1 MVSAM
6 QLYVLISVLG
16 ANDWID
22 FIESLIIFA
31 AGLITIFILRKLLIP
46 GLFRLT
52 KVNQNGLK
60 SRLLNSIKS
69 PLTLG
74 VLVFAGYLA
83 IVIPLSLSPGQQ
95 NSINHTAGLLGLIL
109 GVISV
114 ASLTSTVFNWY
125 MEIIAPRTSS
135 TLDEQLMPLIRRI
148 VVGAI
153 YALGGLLI
161 LDQFNINISPL
172 IAGLGLGGLA
182 VALAIQPTLA
192 NLFAGTYV
200 LTEGVIKPG
209 DYIEL
214 EAGAAGYVIDV
225 GWRSTR
231 IKTWTNNLVVIPN
244 SRFAETIITNYAEPH
259 PGINVL
265 LMCGVSYET
274 NLEQLEGICQEVMD
288 TLIKDSPYANEKY
301 GAYFGLESFDDSNIS
316 FWLFVQAN
324 DRLASFSLKTSLMQ
338 QLHNRLNN
346 EGIVINYPVRTLQ
359 WAPTSEQSVF
369 PLKAPPKQPSDN
381 S

>member
-1 MVSAM
+1 MVGKM
-6 QLYVLISVLG
+6 QLHVLISVLG
-16 ANDWID
+16 NNDWVD
-22 FIESLIIFA
+22 FIESLIIFSG
-31 AGLITIFILRKLLIP
+31 GLGTAFILNKLLIP
-46 GLFRLT
+46 GLLRLT
-52 KVNQNGLK
+52 KVNQNDFK
-60 SRLLNSIKS
+60 SRIINSIKF

-74 VLVFAGYLA
+74 ILIFTGYLA
-83 IVIPLSLSPGQQ
+83 IAIPLDLSPGQQ
-95 NSINHTAGLLGLIL
+95 NSINHTAGLFGLVL

-125 MEIIAPRTSS
+125 MEIMAPRTSS
-135 TLDEQLMPLIRRI
+135 TLDVQLMPLIRRI

-161 LDQFNINISPL
+161 LDQLNINISPL

-182 VALAIQPTLA
+182 VALAIQPTLS

-200 LTEGVIKPG
+200 LTEGVIKQG

-214 EAGAAGYVIDV
+214 EGGTSGYVIDV

-274 NLEQLEGICQEVMD
+274 NLDKLQDVCQEVMD
-288 TLIKDSPYANEKY
+288 TLIKESPDANEEY

-324 DRLASFSLKTSLMQ
+324 NRLASFSLKTSLMQ
-338 QLHNRLNN
+338 HLHKRLDN
-346 EGIVINYPVRTLQ
+346 EAIIINYPVRTLQ
-359 WAPTSEQSVF
+359 WAPTSEQKEF
-369 PLKAPPKQPSDN
+369 PLKTQSKQPSDD

>member
-1 MVSAM
+1 M

-16 ANDWID
+16 DNDWID
-22 FIESLIIFA
+22 LIESLIIFA
-31 AGLITIFILRKLLIP
+31 SGLITVFIFRKLLIP
-46 GLFRLT
+46 GFLRLT
-52 KVNQNGLK
+52 KVSHNDLK
-60 SRLLNSIKS
+60 SRLLNSIKF

-74 VLVFAGYLA
+74 FLIFAGYLA
-83 IVIPLSLSPGQQ
+83 IVIPLELSSAQQ
-95 NSINHTAGLLGLIL
+95 SSINHMAGLLGLIL

-114 ASLTSTVFNWY
+114 ASLTSTIFNWY

-135 TLDEQLMPLIRRI
+135 TLDEQLMPLIRRV

-200 LTEGVIKPG
+200 LTEGVIKQG

-214 EAGAAGYVIDV
+214 ENGAAGYVIDV

-231 IKTWTNNLVVIPN
+231 INTWTNNLVVIPN

-274 NLEQLEGICQEVMD
+274 DLDQLQPICQEVMD
-288 TLIKDSPYANEKY
+288 TLIKESPDANEEY

-324 DRLASFSLKTSLMQ
+324 DRIASFRLKTSLMQ
-338 QLHNRLNN
+338 QLHKRLNN

-359 WAPTSEQSVF
+359 WAPTIEQSPF
-369 PLKAPPKQPSDN
+369 PLAQQPKQPPDN

>member
-1 MVSAM
+1 M

-16 ANDWID
+16 DNDWID

-31 AGLITIFILRKLLIP
+31 GGLITVFFFRKLLIP
-46 GLFRLT
+46 GLLRLA
-52 KVNQNGLK
+52 KVGHNDLK
-60 SRLLNSIKS
+60 SRLLNSIKF

-74 VLVFAGYLA
+74 VLVFTGYLA
-83 IVIPLSLSPGQQ
+83 IVIPLELSSGLQ
-95 NSINHTAGLLGLIL
+95 NSINHMAGLLGLIL
-109 GVISV
+109 GIISV
-114 ASLTSTVFNWY
+114 ASLTSTVCNWY

-135 TLDEQLMPLIRRI
+135 TLDEQLMPLIRRV

-153 YALGGLLI
+153 YSLGGLLI

-214 EAGAAGYVIDV
+214 EGGVAGYVIDV

-231 IKTWTNNLVVIPN
+231 IRTWANNLVVIPN
-244 SRFAETIITNYAEPH
+244 SRFAETIITNYAEPN
-259 PGINVL
+259 PGINVF

-274 NLEQLEGICQEVMD
+274 NLDQLQDICQEVMD
-288 TLIKDSPYANEKY
+288 TLIKDSPDANEKY
-301 GAYFGLESFDDSNIS
+301 GAYFGLESFDDSNIG
-316 FWLFVQAN
+316 FWLFIQAN

-338 QLHNRLNN
+338 QLHKRLND

-359 WAPTSEQSVF
+359 WAPTREQNVL
-369 PLKAPPKQPSDN
+369 PHEAPPNQQTSDN